1 MSFGARVPASTCRTC
16 STMGISTP
24 FARASSR
31 IGPTDASPSVVCC
44 IWFTTSGSL

>member
-1 MSFGARVPASTCRTC
+1 MSLGSSVPASTWRTC

-31 IGPTDASPSVVCC
+31 IGATDASPSVVCC
-44 IWFTTSGSL
+44 IWFTTSLRW